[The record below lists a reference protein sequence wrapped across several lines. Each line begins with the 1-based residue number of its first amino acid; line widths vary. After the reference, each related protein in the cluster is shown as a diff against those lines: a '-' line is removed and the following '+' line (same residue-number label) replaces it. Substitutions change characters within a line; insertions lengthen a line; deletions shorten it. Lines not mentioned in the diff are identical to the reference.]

1 MSLKVI
7 ASMSIAVCMGFVYN
21 QSAEGIGTVMRI
33 TVASGVI
40 LILLYKSRQENSSRI
55 ARYWLPRSKE
65 CADLHDVS
73 SSFVRE
79 LKRNNKQTNIQ
90 TNKM

>member
-1 MSLKVI
+1 MREQEAAWREELLMSLKVI

-40 LILLYKSRQENSSRI
+40 LILLSLGKRTAPGLLDIGCLEAKSAPI
-55 ARYWLPRSKE
+55 CMMLAPVL
-65 CADLHDVS
+65 
-73 SSFVRE
+73 
-79 LKRNNKQTNIQ
+79 
-90 TNKM
+90 

>member
-40 LILLYKSRQENSSRI
+40 LILPQ
-55 ARYWLPRSKE
+55 
-65 CADLHDVS
+65 VS
-73 SSFVRE
+73 VRE
-79 LKRNNKQTNIQ
+79 PLPDCSILVASKQRVRRFA
-90 TNKM
+90 

>member
-1 MSLKVI
+1 MNCRIVLSGYSAKRVPLCTELDASAVWEELQVSLKVI

-40 LILLYKSRQENSSRI
+40 LI
-55 ARYWLPRSKE
+55 
-65 CADLHDVS
+65 
-73 SSFVRE
+73 
-79 LKRNNKQTNIQ
+79 
-90 TNKM
+90 

>member
-40 LILLYKSRQENSSRI
+40 LI
-55 ARYWLPRSKE
+55 
-65 CADLHDVS
+65 
-73 SSFVRE
+73 
-79 LKRNNKQTNIQ
+79 
-90 TNKM
+90 

>member
-40 LILLYKSRQENSSRI
+40 LISPSLAKRI
-55 ARYWLPRSKE
+55 APGLLDIGCLEAKSAPI
-65 CADLHDVS
+65 CMMLAPVL
-73 SSFVRE
+73 
-79 LKRNNKQTNIQ
+79 
-90 TNKM
+90 

>member
-7 ASMSIAVCMGFVYN
+7 TSMSIAVCMGFVYN

-40 LILLYKSRQENSSRI
+40 LISLSLAKRTAPGLLDIGCLEAKSVPI
-55 ARYWLPRSKE
+55 CMMLAPVL
-65 CADLHDVS
+65 
-73 SSFVRE
+73 
-79 LKRNNKQTNIQ
+79 
-90 TNKM
+90 

>member
-1 MSLKVI
+1 MSLNVI

-40 LILLYKSRQENSSRI
+40 LMLPSLGKRTAPGLLEIGCLEAKSAPI
-55 ARYWLPRSKE
+55 CMMLAPVL
-65 CADLHDVS
+65 
-73 SSFVRE
+73 
-79 LKRNNKQTNIQ
+79 
-90 TNKM
+90 

>member
-40 LILLYKSRQENSSRI
+40 LILLSLVQRTAPGILDIGCLEAKSAQI
-55 ARYWLPRSKE
+55 YMMLAPVL
-65 CADLHDVS
+65 
-73 SSFVRE
+73 
-79 LKRNNKQTNIQ
+79 
-90 TNKM
+90 

>member
-40 LILLYKSRQENSSRI
+40 LIWPSLGKRTAPGLL
-55 ARYWLPRSKE
+55 
-65 CADLHDVS
+65 DVGC
-73 SSFVRE
+73 RE
-79 LKRNNKQTNIQ
+79 AKGAPICMMLAPVL
-90 TNKM
+90 

>member
-1 MSLKVI
+1 MSLNVI

-40 LILLYKSRQENSSRI
+40 LILLSLGKRRAPGLLDIGCLEAKSAPI
-55 ARYWLPRSKE
+55 CMMLAPVL
-65 CADLHDVS
+65 
-73 SSFVRE
+73 
-79 LKRNNKQTNIQ
+79 
-90 TNKM
+90 

>member
-40 LILLYKSRQENSSRI
+40 LILPSLAKRTAPGLLDIGCLEAKSAPI
-55 ARYWLPRSKE
+55 CMMLAPVL
-65 CADLHDVS
+65 
-73 SSFVRE
+73 
-79 LKRNNKQTNIQ
+79 
-90 TNKM
+90 

>member
-1 MSLKVI
+1 MNWRIVLSGYSAGLVFTRPGASAVWEELLVSLKVI

-40 LILLYKSRQENSSRI
+40 LI
-55 ARYWLPRSKE
+55 
-65 CADLHDVS
+65 
-73 SSFVRE
+73 
-79 LKRNNKQTNIQ
+79 
-90 TNKM
+90 

>member
-40 LILLYKSRQENSSRI
+40 LILLS
-55 ARYWLPRSKE
+55 LG
-65 CADLHDVS
+65 
-73 SSFVRE
+73 
-79 LKRNNKQTNIQ
+79 KRTAPGLLEIGCLEAK
-90 TNKM
+90 

>member
-1 MSLKVI
+1 MSLNVI

-40 LILLYKSRQENSSRI
+40 LMLLSLAERMAPGLLDILFFFVLFCVSFKLSYRTEAI
-55 ARYWLPRSKE
+55 EYARRRPLRG
-65 CADLHDVS
+65 
-73 SSFVRE
+73 
-79 LKRNNKQTNIQ
+79 
-90 TNKM
+90 